1 MGLCLKIA
9 AGLLLLV
16 HVFHLASLQDS
27 TDSPGRTID
36 KSWLREL
43 AKKTAGSQNAT
54 VSEDEAEKDQGH
66 EDMVSRISIGDG
78 MASDVMIPNTQEEK
92 NVARQEKD
100 TNETSTDPSTV
111 TEPPTSSPTTLQT
124 EQPNATI
131 SPNTTATT
139 VPTNSSR
146 INGTEA
152 EEEFHSSTT
161 TTSQISTTHLSEQN
175 STIFPDNSN
184 RTDLQAT
191 TLAPGSNATQEPTTK
206 PDEVMRS
213 TNATESTTTTTA
225 TTTTKQG
232 TNETSAT
239 SSSTPAFPSETTK
252 MSPATTTTAAPITP
266 EIANRTD
273 TDAASGSTSE
283 RGLGEDTMNSKRNGV
298 WVAIL
303 GLGLT
308 VILIGLVAYVI
319 LKKKNRKGFSHRKLV
334 EEYPSDPVLRLDNG
348 TPLDL
353 KFGRDGSAYY
363 NPALQADNIQMKN
376 FQGHR

>member
-1 MGLCLKIA
+1 MGLCLKMA

-36 KSWLREL
+36 KSWLRDL

-54 VSEDEAEKDQGH
+54 VSEDEAENGQGH
-66 EDMVSRISIGDG
+66 ADISIGDG
-78 MASDVMIPNTQEEK
+78 MAPDITIPNTDEER

-139 VPTNSSR
+139 VPTDSSR

-152 EEEFHSSTT
+152 EEEFPNSTT
-161 TTSQISTTHLSEQN
+161 TTSQISTTHLSERN
-175 STIFPDNSN
+175 STILPDNSN

-206 PDEVMRS
+206 PDEVTRS

-225 TTTTKQG
+225 TTTTKQAM
-232 TNETSAT
+232 NETSAT
-239 SSSTPAFPSETTK
+239 SPSAPAFPSETTK
-252 MSPATTTTAAPITP
+252 TSPATTTAAAAITP
-266 EIANRTD
+266 GIANRTD
-273 TDAASGSTSE
+273 TDAASGSSSE
-283 RGLGEDTMNSKRNGV
+283 RGLGEDSMTSKRNGA
-298 WVAIL
+298 WVALL
-303 GLGLT
+303 GLGLA
-308 VILIGLVAYVI
+308 VILIGLVAYII
-319 LKKKNRKGFSHRKLV
+319 LKKKNRKAFSHRKLV

-353 KFGRDGSAYY
+353 DFGRGASAYY
-363 NPALQADNIQMKN
+363 NPALQADNIQMNN
-376 FQGHR
+376 FPGHC